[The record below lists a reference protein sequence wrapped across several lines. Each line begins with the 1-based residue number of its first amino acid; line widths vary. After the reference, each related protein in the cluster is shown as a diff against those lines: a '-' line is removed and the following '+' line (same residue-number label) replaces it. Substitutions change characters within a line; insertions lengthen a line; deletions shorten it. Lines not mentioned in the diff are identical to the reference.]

1 LGKKKK
7 TMPMKLASRR
17 EGDGPP
23 IVVLHGLFGSA
34 RNWASVSKALA
45 AQFQV
50 HSLDLRNHGGSPW
63 SDEMNY
69 PDMAE
74 DVAAFLDQEG
84 LKTAVVLGHSMGGK
98 VAMTLAL
105 TRPERVSALAVVDI
119 APAIYRGTL
128 EVYAQAMMSLDLAQ
142 VSRRGEVD
150 AMLAESV
157 PEAGIRAFL
166 LQNLE
171 RADGGFVWRL
181 NLPALLSAVE
191 QLGGFP
197 ASLGGATYHAPTC
210 FIAGGL
216 SDYLRPEHAP
226 LVDALFPNA
235 EIRRIA
241 GAGHWV
247 HAEQPQAFL
256 ETLGPFLAQAAA
268 TMD

>member
-1 LGKKKK
+1 MVPLHLAQTIANGGEMPSVDMMLLG
-7 TMPMKLASRR
+7 TGP
-17 EGDGPP
+17 DG
-23 IVVLHGLFGSA
+23 HCGCLFPDSAEIKATGS
-34 RNWASVSKALA
+34 
-45 AQFQV
+45 
-50 HSLDLRNHGGSPW
+50 G
-63 SDEMNY
+63 
-69 PDMAE
+69 
-74 DVAAFLDQEG
+74 
-84 LKTAVVLGHSMGGK
+84 AVVL
-98 VAMTLAL
+98 
-105 TRPERVSALAVVDI
+105 
-119 APAIYRGTL
+119 
-128 EVYAQAMMSLDLAQ
+128 
-142 VSRRGEVD
+142 
-150 AMLAESV
+150 
-157 PEAGIRAFL
+157 AG
-166 LQNLE
+166 NDE
-171 RADGGFVWRL
+171 RADGDFAWRL
-181 NLPALLSAVE
+181 NLPALLSAME